1 MNNRYKNIGLWISIF
16 ALIPMILQG
25 FGLNI
30 LPENYSQIV
39 SAFLGVLVLAGILNN
54 PVTDNKGFA
63 DDKK

>member
-1 MNNRYKNIGLWISIF
+1 MNSRYKNIGLWISVF
-16 ALIPMILQG
+16 ALIPMLLEG

-54 PVTDNKGFA
+54 PVTDNKGFT